1 MIITDLKRLDNE
13 SDEELIYRLCSAK
26 ETIGSWQDVANILN
40 NLLNTEY
47 TESKFRKQYQAFE
60 KMLNA
65 NEHKILDDDNYLKE
79 IQVQKDELYKVKR
92 QVFDQRRE
100 YNKVLVSDAR
110 ADHLMEMIIES
121 ANKLNEERPLDFTEY
136 IKDVSDKEAI
146 LFFSD
151 WHYGMVAD
159 NIWNT
164 YNTDICKSRV
174 AKLINKTNEYLELN
188 KTKTLHL
195 VLLGD
200 AAHGAIHTGCRVASE
215 EDTCDQIMHVSE
227 IMAEAIEK
235 LSDKVNEVI
244 VYSCYGNHM
253 RTIQDKKDS
262 IHSDN
267 MEKMIPWWLNW
278 RLQKNTKV
286 SIIESEFKEFTKL
299 NVLGYNIC
307 CVHGDLDNIK
317 NVGLTVNTLFTKLY
331 GETIS
336 YTVSGDKHHLEEF
349 EQFDIESVIIRSL
362 CGTDEFA
369 NTHRLYSN
377 AGQTLMIFNKEDGR
391 ESTYNIKLN

>member
-1 MIITDLKRLDNE
+1 MIITDLKRLENE

-26 ETIGSWQDVANILN
+26 DTLGSWQDVANILN
-40 NLLNTEY
+40 NILNTEY

-174 AKLINKTNEYLELN
+174 TKLVDKTNEYLELN

-244 VYSCYGNHM
+244 VYSCYGNHL

-286 SIIESEFKEFTKL
+286 SIVESEFKEFTKL

-369 NTHRLYSN
+369 NSHRLYSN